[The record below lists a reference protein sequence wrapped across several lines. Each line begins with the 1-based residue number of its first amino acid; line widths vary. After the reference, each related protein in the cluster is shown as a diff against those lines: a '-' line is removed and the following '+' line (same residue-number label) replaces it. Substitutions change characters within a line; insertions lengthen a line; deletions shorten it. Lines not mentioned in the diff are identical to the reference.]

1 MKMKK
6 LFMLCFMTTVF
17 AVAAN
22 AQASNVKFSLG
33 GNISSG
39 NFSGGGK
46 SITGFGLDLNVKKDL
61 NESFEGFLQ
70 TGYNSYSESGSSWGV
85 IPVLVGVNYK
95 SGNFKPGLGIGYG
108 RLSVS
113 GGDGIGGFA
122 FSPQLGYSL
131 EKVDLVAHYTSISIE
146 KSSSNIN
153 ILGLKVLYKF

>member
-17 AVAAN
+17 AIAAN
-22 AQASNVKFSLG
+22 AQDSNVKFSIGGGVSSYSVG
-33 GNISSG
+33 GNSA
-39 NFSGGGK
+39 
-46 SITGFGLDLNVKKDL
+46 TGFGLDLVAKKDL
-61 NESFEGFLQ
+61 NESFEGFLH